1 MEESAA
7 YPAGFG
13 DQDILFDCPNCG
25 KNLGIDARGAGLV
38 VTCPDCGTKMQVP
51 MSTPDARA
59 LAGSDKTQAGGGV
72 EPGNM
77 SAADY
82 TEVAKPVSREEILQ
96 EKVHRLQLTM
106 EEVLDRKRELEKFRI
121 DYALRFER
129 IREEMATIQAA
140 LDRMVDILQDVRI
153 EKSPGA

>member
-1 MEESAA
+1 MEETA
-7 YPAGFG
+7 YPAGFN

-51 MSTPDARA
+51 MSIPEAQA
-59 LAGSDKTQAGGGV
+59 LAGTDKPPAGPGI

-82 TEVAKPVSREEILQ
+82 TEVAKPASREEILQ

-106 EEVLDRKRELEKFRI
+106 EEVLDRKRELEKLRI

-129 IREEMATIQAA
+129 IREEMATIQGA

-153 EKSPGA
+153 EKNPGA